1 MDAIVKAG
9 PPGKSDQSELD
20 VLLAGTADQPP
31 CGPNLEYDFQFVA
44 LADAARGKPEQQIG
58 STIIPAEQP
67 DWGRVRQQAE
77 ALLARSKD
85 LRVAVLLTRALTRVD
100 NLTGL
105 RTGLRLLH
113 GLLERYWE
121 EVHPVPDP
129 DDPDDIITRL
139 NTLAPLVDPDGV
151 LMDVR
156 SALVVVSGPHGRVSV
171 RDVLVVAGRLSP
183 AAGETV
189 PGQAQIESAIAS
201 AAVEDP
207 DAINAA
213 RDCFDAANV
222 IHTLLAD
229 KVGTDRATDLR
240 PLSAMLKLVMQACS
254 TAVGHSA
261 APVVQ
266 EAVDMN
272 RDASPDSIAPVV
284 VAAVAQTGIP
294 NNIRSREDAMRALDA
309 VCAFYEYAEP
319 GNPAPLLIR
328 RAQRLMNKSFVE
340 IMQDLAPDSLAQIRH
355 IAGLKN
361 E

>member
-9 PPGKSDQSELD
+9 PPGKPDHAELEA
-20 VLLAGTADQPP
+20 LLAETADHPP
-31 CGPNLEYDFQFVA
+31 CGLNLEYDFQFVA
-44 LADAARGKPEQQIG
+44 LVDAARGKPEQQIG

-85 LRVAVLLTRALTRVD
+85 LRIAVLLTRALTRID

-113 GLLERYWE
+113 ELLERYWE
-121 EVHPVPDP
+121 GVHPVPDP

-139 NTLAPLVDPDGV
+139 NTLAPLVDADVV
-151 LMDVR
+151 LTDVR
-156 SALVVVSGPHGRVSV
+156 GALVVVSGPHGRVSV
-171 RDVLVVAGRLSP
+171 RDVLVSAGRLSP
-183 AAGETV
+183 AEGETV

-201 AAVEDP
+201 AAVENP
-207 DAINAA
+207 DGINAV
-213 RDCFDAANV
+213 RDCFDTANA

-229 KVGTDRATDLR
+229 RVGSERATDLR
-240 PLSAMLKLVMQACS
+240 PLSAMLKLVMQVCS
-254 TAVGHSA
+254 AAVGH
-261 APVVQ
+261 APVANVR
-266 EAVDMN
+266 EGGDMD
-272 RDASPDSIAPVV
+272 RDASPDSIAP
-284 VAAVAQTGIP
+284 AAVPTGAQTGIP
-294 NNIRSREDAMRALDA
+294 NNLRSREDAMRALDA

-340 IMQDLAPDSLAQIRH
+340 IMQDLAPDSLEQIRH